1 MNQIKQ
7 LYLLFFLLC
16 SLQSFA
22 QQPQIILSGRILD
35 AKTLQPMENAGI
47 KLLSPTDGK
56 TLKSTLT
63 NNKGEFVLTTSPGKF
78 NIKIESIAYKAKL
91 IENTTISQN
100 MQLGDIALQE
110 DIQLLKSVD
119 ITAEKTTVELNLD
132 KKIFNVGKD
141 LISKGG
147 SANDILNN
155 VPSVN
160 VDANGAISLRG
171 NGSVQVLINGKPS
184 MLTNNN
190 GLEQIPASN
199 IEKVEVI
206 TNPSSRYEAQGG
218 GGIINIVL
226 KKNTLSGFNG
236 SVQVGAGDPANYNGN
251 LNLSYKTEKINLF
264 TNIGYRYRNLY
275 GSEQRYQQVLNN
287 GVTTI
292 LRQNNEQG
300 RNDDLYNV
308 YLGLDYYINAK
319 NTLTGSYYHDL
330 LVNKDTTKYT
340 YNYFNKNNVLDSTI
354 SRFENYREPQKFNQL
369 ELNYVKTFDNK
380 DQKWNSSLQYVFWN
394 DDENQDIRQQKTFP
408 ATNSLNR
415 LTSRDIESSNA
426 IFIQSD
432 FVGTFLGSSKFEA
445 GIRANIRSIRS
456 DYWAKAD
463 EILLPAYDNKLKYDE
478 NIYGAY
484 FQYENNFKKFNYL
497 LGLRAELSD
506 IGISDRKGSFEGQKN
521 YIDLFPTANI
531 TYKLQSNT
539 DLRLSYSRRI
549 NRPQFWQLNPFS
561 GLSDTRNLTVGNPDL
576 NPMYTNS
583 FELGLLKRWGKLTF
597 NPSVYYKHATNYFE
611 FILKQAANGYF
622 VNTPVNL
629 DYEDRYGLEVSTTY
643 NPLSWWRLSFDFNYY
658 AFKQQ
663 GTFEGKNYQSEDN
676 TWFTR
681 INSRMKFAKS
691 FAIEYSFN
699 YRARNVDIQSVNKAQ
714 YRANI
719 ALSKDLF
726 KDKISVTLAVNNI
739 FDSFID
745 KQITSTNTYYLE
757 SSYKGIGR
765 LTTATLVYRFNRKK
779 DEKDRLPDQE

>member
-7 LYLLFFLLC
+7 LCFLLLLL
-16 SLQSFA
+16 SALKSFA
-22 QQPQIILSGRILD
+22 QTEVKLTGKVID
-35 AKTLQPMENAGI
+35 EKTLKPLENAGI
-47 KLLSPTDGK
+47 KLLSVADQK
-56 TLKSTLT
+56 IIKSTVT
-63 NNKGEFVLTTSPGKF
+63 DSKGEFTLLTQPGRF
-78 NIKIESIAYKAKL
+78 HIKIEFVAYRTQL
-91 IENTTISQN
+91 FENREISQSFKF
-100 MQLGDIALQE
+100 GDIIMKE
-110 DIQLLKSVD
+110 DVQLLKSVD
-119 ITAEKTTVELNLD
+119 VTAEKTTVELSLD
-132 KKIFNVGKD
+132 KKVFNVGKD

-236 SVQVGAGDPANYNGN
+236 SVQLGVGDPANYNGN

-264 TNIGYRYRNLY
+264 SNIGYRYRNLY
-275 GSEQRYQQVLNN
+275 GSEQRYQSVLNN
-287 GVTTI
+287 GIQTI

-308 YLGLDYYINAK
+308 YLGMDYYINSK
-319 NTLTGSYYHDL
+319 NTLTGSFYHDL
-330 LVNKDTTKYT
+330 LVNKDTTNYR
-340 YNYFNKNNVLDSTI
+340 YNYYNKNNALDSTI
-354 SRFENYREPQKFNQL
+354 NRFENYREPQKYNQL
-369 ELNYVKTFDNK
+369 ELNYAKTFDNK
-380 DQKWNSSLQYVFWN
+380 DQKWNTSLQYVFWN
-394 DDENQDIRQQKTFP
+394 DDENQDITQQKTFP
-408 ATNSLNR
+408 ALSNTNR
-415 LTSRDIESSNA
+415 LTSRDIESSDA

-432 FVGTFLGSSKFEA
+432 FVGTFSGDSKFEA

-463 EILLPAYDNKLKYDE
+463 EVLLPAYDNKLKYNE

-484 FQYENNFKKFNYL
+484 FQYENKFKKFNYL

-506 IGISDRKGSFEGQKN
+506 IGISDRQGSFQASKD

-531 TYKLQSNT
+531 TYKLQKST

-583 FELGLLKRWGKLTF
+583 FELGILQRWGKLTF
-597 NPSVYYKHATNYFE
+597 NPSLYYKHATNYFE
-611 FILKQAANGYF
+611 FILKQSVNGF

-629 DYEDRYGLEVSTTY
+629 DYEDRYGLEISTTY
-643 NPLSWWRLSFDFNYY
+643 NPLSWWRLSWDFNYY

-663 GTFEGKNYQSEDN
+663 GTFENKEYGSEDH

-681 INSRMKFAKS
+681 INSRMKFPKS
-691 FAIEYSFN
+691 FSIEYSFN
-699 YRARNVDIQSVNKAQ
+699 YRAKNTDIQSVNKAQ

-726 KDKISVTLAVNNI
+726 KDKVSVTFAVNNI

-745 KQITSTNTYYLE
+745 KQITTTDTYYLE
-757 SSYKGIGR
+757 SNFKGIGR

>member
-7 LYLLFFLLC
+7 LYLLFLL
-16 SLQSFA
+16 LLAMPGFA
-22 QQPQIILSGRILD
+22 QQTEVIITGRVID
-35 AKTLQPMENAGI
+35 EKTLKPLENAGI
-47 KLLSPTDGK
+47 KLLSATDQK
-56 TLKSTLT
+56 LLKGTLT
-63 NNKGEFVLTTSPGKF
+63 NNKGEFALSTPPGRF
-78 NIKIESIAYKAKL
+78 DIKIEFIAYQTQHLVNKEIKQGVKL
-91 IENTTISQN
+91 
-100 MQLGDIALQE
+100 E
-110 DIQLLKSVD
+110 DIILKEDVQLLKSVNV
-119 ITAEKTTVELNLD
+119 TAEKTTVELNLD
-132 KKIFNVGKD
+132 KKVFNVGKD

-218 GGIINIVL
+218 GGIINIIL
-226 KKNTLSGFNG
+226 KKNMLSGFNG
-236 SVQVGAGDPANYNGN
+236 SVQIGVGDPANYNSN

-264 TNIGYRYRNLY
+264 SNIGYRYRNLY
-275 GSEQRYQQVLNN
+275 GSEQRYQSVFNN
-287 GVTTI
+287 GIQTI

-300 RNDDLYNV
+300 RNDDLYIV
-308 YLGLDYYINAK
+308 YLGMDYYLNAK
-319 NTLTGSYYHDL
+319 NTLTGSFYHDV
-330 LVNKDTTKYT
+330 LVNKDTTNYH
-340 YNYFNKNNVLDSTI
+340 YNYYDKNNVMDSTI
-354 SRFENYREPQKFNQL
+354 NRSEHYREPQKFNQL
-369 ELNYVKTFDNK
+369 ELNYAKTFDKK
-380 DQKWNSSLQYVFWN
+380 DQKWNTSLQYVFWN
-394 DDENQDIRQQKTFP
+394 DDENQDISQQKTFP
-408 ATNSLNR
+408 TLNSASR
-415 LTSRDIESSNA
+415 LTSRDIESSDA
-426 IFIQSD
+426 LFIQSD
-432 FVGTFLGSSKFEA
+432 FTGAFSGDSKFEA

-463 EILLPAYDNKLKYDE
+463 GILLPAYDNKLKYNE

-484 FQYENNFKKFNYL
+484 FQYENKFNKFNYL

-506 IGISDRKGSFEGQKN
+506 ISISDRKGDFAASKN

-531 TYKLQSNT
+531 TYKLHKNT

-549 NRPQFWQLNPFS
+549 NRPQFSQLNPFS
-561 GLSDTRNLTVGNPDL
+561 GLSDIRNLTVGNPDL

-583 FELGLLKRWGKLTF
+583 FELGILQRWGKLTF
-597 NPSVYYKHATNYFE
+597 NPSLYYKHATNYFE
-611 FILKQAANGYF
+611 FILKQAANGF

-643 NPLSWWRLSFDFNYY
+643 NPLSWWRLSWDFNYY

-663 GTFEGKNYQSEDN
+663 GIFENKTYGSEDH

-681 INSRMKFAKS
+681 INSRMKFPKS
-691 FAIEYSFN
+691 FSIEYSFN
-699 YRARNVDIQSVNKAQ
+699 YRAKNTDIQSVNKAQ

-726 KDKISVTLAVNNI
+726 KDKVSVTLAVNNI

-745 KQITSTNTYYLE
+745 KQVITTDTYYLE
-757 SSYKGIGR
+757 SNFKGIGR

-779 DEKDRLPDQE
+779 DEKDRLPNQE